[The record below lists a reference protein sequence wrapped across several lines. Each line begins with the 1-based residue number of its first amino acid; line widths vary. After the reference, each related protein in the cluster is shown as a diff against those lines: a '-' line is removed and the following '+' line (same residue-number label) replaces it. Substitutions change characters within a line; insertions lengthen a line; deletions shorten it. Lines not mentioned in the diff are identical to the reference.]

1 MVRHLPMGERYP
13 AELTREGKRNTM
25 ANESVK
31 GGEQSPGPL
40 RGKGGILLPVV
51 LALMG
56 SGLGG
61 GMGAVM
67 LGPPVGKWL
76 VEREGGAGREGGRGG
91 HGGGHGGAAAPILHV
106 LENLVVNPAGSEG
119 TRYLLISVA
128 LQPTDPKLVPQLAA
142 LDIPF
147 RHSLLA
153 YLGSK
158 TVAELAD
165 IAGREVI
172 VAEISALLE
181 EIAGPGIISR
191 IYLPQYV
198 LQ

>member
-1 MVRHLPMGERYP
+1 MG
-13 AELTREGKRNTM
+13 AG
-25 ANESVK
+25 S
-31 GGEQSPGPL
+31 S
-40 RGKGGILLPVV
+40 GKGGLVLPLI
-51 LALMG
+51 LALLA
-56 SGLGG
+56 SGVGG
-61 GMGAVM
+61 GVGAVF
-67 LGPPVGKWL
+67 LGAPAGKWMA
-76 VEREGGAGREGGRGG
+76 ERKSEAAVGGG
-91 HGGGHGGAAAPILHV
+91 GGGHGRGHGSAAPALHV

-128 LQPTDPKLVPQLAA
+128 LQPSNPKLVPQLAA

-158 TVAELAD
+158 TVEELAD
-165 IAGREVI
+165 IHRREAL